1 MKFRSAA
8 TVLLWAV
15 VLWCAAAVRAQTPVE
30 AGDLE
35 AGRGHFD
42 RGVEY
47 VEDGDLHGALIE
59 FKRAYAASPNYRVL
73 YNLGQVC
80 NELREYVDAQRYLQM
95 YLTQG
100 AGEIEPARK
109 RDVESMLAKLSNR
122 IATLVL
128 ASNEAGAEL
137 YVDDVDVGKT
147 PLSEPV
153 RVSTGTRI
161 VTAAMSGR
169 PRVTRVVEA
178 AGGETQ
184 VVRLDFPPPSDS
196 SSVARSTP
204 STHTS
209 EGGSSA
215 VVWLGI
221 GTGALAVG
229 AGVMAYLASRD
240 AADYHDAVH
249 RKTTSRELDDLDNRA
264 TTKALVTDILI
275 GATAVAG
282 AVTLIVA
289 LRGSGKPDT
298 APNRSDRAHAALDL
312 GPGSLR
318 LHGQF

>member
-1 MKFRSAA
+1 
-8 TVLLWAV
+8 
-15 VLWCAAAVRAQTPVE
+15 
-30 AGDLE
+30 
-35 AGRGHFD
+35 
-42 RGVEY
+42 
-47 VEDGDLHGALIE
+47 
-59 FKRAYAASPNYRVL
+59 
-73 YNLGQVC
+73 
-80 NELREYVDAQRYLQM
+80 
-95 YLTQG
+95 
-100 AGEIEPARK
+100 
-109 RDVESMLAKLSNR
+109 MLAKLSSR

-184 VVRLDFPPPSDS
+184 VVRLDFPPASES
-196 SSVARSTP
+196 SAVSRTTP
-204 STHTS
+204 ATRTN

-229 AGVMAYLASRD
+229 AGVMAYLAERD
-240 AADYHDAVH
+240 ASDYHDAVH
-249 RKTTSRELDDLDNRA
+249 RKTTPRELDDLDSRA

-275 GATAVAG
+275 GATAVTG

-289 LRGSGKPDT
+289 LQGSGKPDA
-298 APNRSDRAHAALDL
+298 APSRSDRARAQLDL

-318 LHGQF
+318 VHGQF

>member
-1 MKFRSAA
+1 MTLRTSA
-8 TVLLWAV
+8 TLLLWAA
-15 VLWCAAAVRAQTPVE
+15 VLSCSFAVRAQAPAET
-30 AGDLE
+30 GDVE

-47 VEDGDLHGALIE
+47 VEDGDLHGALVE

-100 AGEIEPARK
+100 AGEIDPARK
-109 RDVESMLAKLSNR
+109 REVESMLAKLSSR

-128 ASNEAGAEL
+128 ASNEGGAEL

-153 RVSTGTRI
+153 RVSMGTRI
-161 VTAAMSGR
+161 VSAAISGR

-184 VVRLDFPPPSDS
+184 VVRLDFPPPTQATR
-196 SSVARSTP
+196 VARTTP
-204 STHTS
+204 AAHAS
-209 EGGSSA
+209 EGGSGA

-229 AGVMAYLASRD
+229 AGVMAYLAARD
-240 AADYHDAVH
+240 ASAYHDAVH
-249 RKTTSRELDDLDNRA
+249 RKTTPRELDDLDNRA

-289 LRGSGKPDT
+289 LQGSGKPDT
-298 APNRSDRAHAALDL
+298 APDSARAQLDL